1 MKFRKN
7 DVFKNFEVTERF
19 TTLEKQ
25 DIIKKNYV
33 LEEVQCLHGEL
44 FQALKDAGC
53 HNGRTERKY
62 GDRPNRGLC
71 IFLRKSGCRFG
82 GGTASSRVLTSA

>member
-1 MKFRKN
+1 MMF
-7 DVFKNFEVTERF
+7 FKNFEEMGRF
-19 TTLEKQ
+19 TTLKKQ
-25 DIIKKNYV
+25 DIIKKNGV
-33 LEEVQCLHGEL
+33 LEEVRCLHGEL
-44 FQALKDAGC
+44 FQALKDTRY

-82 GGTASSRVLTSA
+82 CGSASSRVLTSV

>member
-1 MKFRKN
+1 MMF
-7 DVFKNFEVTERF
+7 FKNFEETERF

-25 DIIKKNYV
+25 DIIKKNCV

-44 FQALKDAGC
+44 FQALKDTRY
-53 HNGRTERKY
+53 HNGRAERKY

-71 IFLRKSGCRFG
+71 IFL
-82 GGTASSRVLTSA
+82 